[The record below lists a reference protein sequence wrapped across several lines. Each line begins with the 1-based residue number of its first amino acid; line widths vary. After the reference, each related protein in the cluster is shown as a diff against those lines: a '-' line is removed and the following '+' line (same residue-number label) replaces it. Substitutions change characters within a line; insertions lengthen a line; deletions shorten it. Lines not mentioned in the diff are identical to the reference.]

1 MAIDLFSPLV
11 DVGQDLKGSRSS
23 AVAKHAFT
31 SGVSWL
37 GAKLRKLTF
46 YCP

>member
-11 DVGQDLKGSRSS
+11 DVGKDLMGSWSS

-37 GAKLRKLTF
+37 GAKLRQLTF
-46 YCP
+46 